1 MERRPIN
8 ARAYPSPEGGGWTR
22 AVRRAAGWGLN
33 LIATPSPPGL
43 ARLSP
48 PPKPGVARRASNE
61 REREC
66 QSAFAIHPPRPGR
79 DKARLLLALGFVI
92 GVTSTA
98 PAQDT
103 YPSRPVTLIVPYAA
117 GGSMDLVS
125 RIVSE
130 GLGTRLGQS
139 VVVDD
144 KPGGNGVIGIREMLK
159 APPDGYTLQLGSV
172 GANVTPALMQPNYP
186 FDPQKDYVPVAMV
199 AEWSAI
205 LVVKK
210 DLPVSTL
217 AEFIAYAK
225 ARPGQLNFGAT
236 GYGGLAHLVSEVF
249 MQKTGVN
256 MQHVQYKG
264 GSQSTTD
271 LLAGTIDAT
280 FMSSAVAAGQ
290 VNNPRL
296 KMLAV
301 ASKHRLGFAPN
312 LPTMAEGGVPGV
324 DQTSWQALFCA
335 PAVPEAIQEKAAQA
349 MFAVVS
355 DPAYQARLRATGF
368 EPLPLDRAA
377 TLTMYRDEV
386 ARWSAFIKAS
396 GLAGKAK

>member
-1 MERRPIN
+1 MK
-8 ARAYPSPEGGGWTR
+8 
-22 AVRRAAGWGLN
+22 RAAGWGALAIS
-33 LIATPSPPGL
+33 LVFGVPG
-43 ARLSP
+43 
-48 PPKPGVARRASNE
+48 AS
-61 REREC
+61 
-66 QSAFAIHPPRPGR
+66 Q
-79 DKARLLLALGFVI
+79 
-92 GVTSTA
+92 
-98 PAQDT
+98 AQDN
-103 YPSRPVTLIVPYAA
+103 YPSRPVTLIVPYSA

-130 GLGTRLGQS
+130 GLAAKLGQS
-139 VVVDD
+139 VIVDD

-172 GANVTPALMQPNYP
+172 GANVTPSLMQAAYP
-186 FDPQKDYVPVAMV
+186 FDPNKDYIPLAMI
-199 AEWSAI
+199 AEWDAI

-210 DLPVSTL
+210 DLPVNTL

-225 ARPGQLNFGAT
+225 ERPGKLNFGAT

-249 MQKTGVN
+249 MQKTGVS

-301 ASKHRLGFAPN
+301 ASKRRLGIAPN
-312 LPTMAEGGVPGV
+312 LPTMAEAGAPGV

-335 PAVPEAIQEKAAQA
+335 PGVPQAIRERLASAI
-349 MFAVVS
+349 FAVVS
-355 DPAYQARLRATGF
+355 DPVYQARFRAAGF
-368 EPLPLDRAA
+368 EPLPLDGAA
-377 TLTMYRDEV
+377 TEKMYREEI
-386 ARWSAFIKAS
+386 ASWTKLIKER
-396 GLAGKAK
+396 GLAEPKK

>member
-1 MERRPIN
+1 MITTVTTGIG
-8 ARAYPSPEGGGWTR
+8 RALRMPW
-22 AVRRAAGWGLN
+22 
-33 LIATPSPPGL
+33 L
-43 ARLSP
+43 ALSLVL
-48 PPKPGVARRASNE
+48 GVAGA
-61 REREC
+61 
-66 QSAFAIHPPRPGR
+66 AH
-79 DKARLLLALGFVI
+79 
-92 GVTSTA
+92 
-98 PAQDT
+98 AQDN

-130 GLGTRLGQS
+130 GLAAKLGQS

-172 GANVTPALMQPNYP
+172 GANVTPSLMQSAYP
-186 FDPQKDYVPVAMV
+186 FDPLKDYVPLAMV
-199 AEWSAI
+199 AEWDAI

-210 DLPVSTL
+210 DLPVNTL

-225 ARPGQLNFGAT
+225 ERPGKLNFGAT

-249 MQKTGVN
+249 MQKTGVT

-271 LLAGTIDAT
+271 LLAGTLDAT

-301 ASKHRLGFAPN
+301 ASKRRLGIAPN
-312 LPTMAEGGVPGV
+312 LPTMAEAGAPGV

-335 PAVPEAIQEKAAQA
+335 PGVPQAIRERLAHAT
-349 MFAVVS
+349 FAVVS
-355 DPAYQARLRATGF
+355 DPVYQARLRATGF
-368 EPLPLDRAA
+368 EPLPLDGPA
-377 TLTMYRDEV
+377 TEKMYREEI
-386 ARWSAFIKAS
+386 ASWTKLIKERA
-396 GLAGKAK
+396 LAEPRK

>member
-1 MERRPIN
+1 MEMPHCESSLP
-8 ARAYPSPEGGGWTR
+8 ARGG
-22 AVRRAAGWGLN
+22 
-33 LIATPSPPGL
+33 I
-43 ARLSP
+43 
-48 PPKPGVARRASNE
+48 
-61 REREC
+61 
-66 QSAFAIHPPRPGR
+66 
-79 DKARLLLALGFVI
+79 ARLLLALFLFI
-92 GVTSTA
+92 GAANTA
-98 PAQDT
+98 LAQDN

-130 GLGTRLGQS
+130 GLSAKLGQS

-159 APPDGYTLQLGSV
+159 AAPDGYTLQLGSV

-186 FDPQKDYVPVAMV
+186 FDPMKDYVPLAMV
-199 AEWSAI
+199 AEWYAI

-225 ARPGQLNFGAT
+225 QRPGQLNFGAT

-249 MQKTGVN
+249 MQKAGIT

-271 LLAGTIDAT
+271 LLAGTLDAT
-280 FMSSAVAAGQ
+280 FMSSPVAAGQ

-296 KMLAV
+296 KMLAI
-301 ASKHRLGFAPN
+301 AAKHRLGTAPN
-312 LPTMAEGGVPGV
+312 LPTMAEAGVAGV
-324 DQTSWQALFCA
+324 DQTSWQGLFCA
-335 PAVPEAIQEKAAQA
+335 PGVPAPIQQKVAQA

-355 DPAYQARLRATGF
+355 DPAYQQRLRATGF
-368 EPLPLDRAA
+368 EPLPLDHAGTVA
-377 TLTMYRDEV
+377 MYRDEV
-386 ARWSAFIKAS
+386 SRWTSFIKSS
-396 GLAGKAK
+396 GLAERKK

>member
-1 MERRPIN
+1 MLMITT
-8 ARAYPSPEGGGWTR
+8 ATTGIGRALRMPW
-22 AVRRAAGWGLN
+22 
-33 LIATPSPPGL
+33 L
-43 ARLSP
+43 ALSLVL
-48 PPKPGVARRASNE
+48 GVACA
-61 REREC
+61 
-66 QSAFAIHPPRPGR
+66 A
-79 DKARLLLALGFVI
+79 D
-92 GVTSTA
+92 
-98 PAQDT
+98 AQDN

-130 GLGTRLGQS
+130 GLAAKLGQS

-172 GANVTPALMQPNYP
+172 GANVTPSLMQAAYP
-186 FDPQKDYVPVAMV
+186 FDPLKDYVPLAMV
-199 AEWSAI
+199 AEWDAI

-210 DLPVSTL
+210 DLPVNTL

-225 ARPGQLNFGAT
+225 ERPGKLNFGAT

-249 MQKTGVN
+249 MQKTGVT

-271 LLAGTIDAT
+271 LLAGTLDAT

-301 ASKHRLGFAPN
+301 ASKRRLGIAPN
-312 LPTMAEGGVPGV
+312 LPTMAEAGAPGV

-335 PAVPEAIQEKAAQA
+335 PGVPQAIRERLAHAT
-349 MFAVVS
+349 FAVVS
-355 DPAYQARLRATGF
+355 DPVYQARLRATGF
-368 EPLPLDRAA
+368 EPLPLDGPA
-377 TLTMYRDEV
+377 TEKMYREEI
-386 ARWSAFIKAS
+386 ASWTKLIKER
-396 GLAGKAK
+396 GLAEPRK

>member
-1 MERRPIN
+1 MQ
-8 ARAYPSPEGGGWTR
+8 
-22 AVRRAAGWGLN
+22 RRA
-33 LIATPSPPGL
+33 
-43 ARLSP
+43 LSLP
-48 PPKPGVARRASNE
+48 WRGGITN
-61 REREC
+61 
-66 QSAFAIHPPRPGR
+66 
-79 DKARLLLALGFVI
+79 LLLALYVFI
-92 GVTSTA
+92 GAASIA
-98 PAQDT
+98 SAQDA

-130 GLGTRLGQS
+130 GLAARLGQT
-139 VVVDD
+139 VLVDD
-144 KPGGNGVIGIREMLK
+144 KPGGNGVIGIRETLK

-186 FDPQKDYVPVAMV
+186 FDPMKDYVPIAMA

-205 LVVKK
+205 LVVKQ

-217 AEFIAYAK
+217 AEFVAYAK
-225 ARPGQLNFGAT
+225 ARPGQINFGAT
-236 GYGGLAHLVSEVF
+236 GYGGLAHLVGEVF
-249 MQKTGVN
+249 MQKAGVT

-271 LLAGTIDAT
+271 LLTGAIDAT

-296 KMLAV
+296 KMLAI
-301 ASKHRLGFAPN
+301 ASKRRLGFAPD
-312 LPTMAEGGVPGV
+312 LPTMAEAGVAGV
-324 DQTSWQALFCA
+324 DQTSWQGLFCA
-335 PAVPEAIQEKAAQA
+335 PAVPQPIQERLARE

-368 EPLPLDRAA
+368 EPLALDRSA
-377 TLTMYRDEV
+377 TLAMYRDEV
-386 ARWSAFIKAS
+386 TRWAAFIKGS
-396 GLAGKAK
+396 GLREPK

>member
-1 MERRPIN
+1 M
-8 ARAYPSPEGGGWTR
+8 
-22 AVRRAAGWGLN
+22 
-33 LIATPSPPGL
+33 
-43 ARLSP
+43 
-48 PPKPGVARRASNE
+48 
-61 REREC
+61 
-66 QSAFAIHPPRPGR
+66 
-79 DKARLLLALGFVI
+79 RLLLALGFFI
-92 GVTSTA
+92 GVVSTA
-98 PAQDT
+98 SAQDS

-130 GLGTRLGQS
+130 GLGARLGQS

-144 KPGGNGVIGIREMLK
+144 KPGGNGVIGIRETLK

-186 FDPQKDYVPVAMV
+186 FDPSKDYTPVAMV

-210 DLPVSTL
+210 DLPVNTL
-217 AEFIAYAK
+217 AEFVAYAK

-236 GYGGLAHLVSEVF
+236 GYGGLAHLVGEVF
-249 MQKTGVN
+249 MQKTGVT
-256 MQHVQYKG
+256 MQHIQYKG

-290 VNNPRL
+290 VDNPRL

-301 ASKHRLGFAPN
+301 ASKRRLGFAPN
-312 LPTMAEGGVPGV
+312 LPTMAEGGVAGV

-335 PAVPEAIQEKAAQA
+335 PSVPEPIQDKVAHA
-349 MFAVVS
+349 MFAVVG

-377 TLTMYRDEV
+377 TLAMYRDEV

-396 GLAGKAK
+396 GLAEKGK

>member
-1 MERRPIN
+1 ML
-8 ARAYPSPEGGGWTR
+8 TD
-22 AVRRAAGWGLN
+22 
-33 LIATPSPPGL
+33 
-43 ARLSP
+43 P
-48 PPKPGVARRASNE
+48 PPSGE
-61 REREC
+61 
-66 QSAFAIHPPRPGR
+66 G
-79 DKARLLLALGFVI
+79 KARLLLALGFVI
-92 GVTSTA
+92 GVISTA
-98 PAQDT
+98 SAQDT
-103 YPSRPVTLIVPYAA
+103 YPSRPISLIVPYAA

-130 GLGTRLGQS
+130 GLGARLGQA

-186 FDPQKDYVPVAMV
+186 FDPLKDYTPVAMV

-210 DLPVSTL
+210 DLPVTTL
-217 AEFIAYAK
+217 AEFVAYAK
-225 ARPGQLNFGAT
+225 TRPGQLNFGAT

-249 MQKTGVN
+249 MQKTGVS

-324 DQTSWQALFCA
+324 DQTSWQAVFCA
-335 PAVPEAIQEKAAQA
+335 PAVPEPIQERVAQA
-349 MFAVVS
+349 MFAVVG
-355 DPAYQARLRATGF
+355 DPAYQTRLRATGF

-377 TLTMYRDEV
+377 TLAMYRDEV

-396 GLAGKAK
+396 GLAEKAK

>member
-1 MERRPIN
+1 
-8 ARAYPSPEGGGWTR
+8 
-22 AVRRAAGWGLN
+22 
-33 LIATPSPPGL
+33 
-43 ARLSP
+43 
-48 PPKPGVARRASNE
+48 
-61 REREC
+61 
-66 QSAFAIHPPRPGR
+66 
-79 DKARLLLALGFVI
+79 LLALGFVI
-92 GVTSTA
+92 GVSGTA
-98 PAQDT
+98 LAQDT

-130 GLGTRLGQS
+130 GLGARLGQS

-210 DLPVSTL
+210 DLPVNTL

-335 PAVPEAIQEKAAQA
+335 PAVPEPIQEKAAQA

-368 EPLPLDRAA
+368 EPPPLDYAGTVA
-377 TLTMYRDEV
+377 MYRDEV
-386 ARWSAFIKAS
+386 ERWTAFIKSS
-396 GLAGKAK
+396 GLAEQRK

>member
-1 MERRPIN
+1 L
-8 ARAYPSPEGGGWTR
+8 W
-22 AVRRAAGWGLN
+22 
-33 LIATPSPPGL
+33 
-43 ARLSP
+43 
-48 PPKPGVARRASNE
+48 
-61 REREC
+61 
-66 QSAFAIHPPRPGR
+66 
-79 DKARLLLALGFVI
+79 LALCFFTGFV
-92 GVTSTA
+92 TSA
-98 PAQDT
+98 SAQDS

-130 GLGTRLGQS
+130 GLGARLGQS

-186 FDPQKDYVPVAMV
+186 FDPLKDYAPVAMV

-210 DLPVSTL
+210 ELPVNTL
-217 AEFIAYAK
+217 AEFVAYAK
-225 ARPGQLNFGAT
+225 ARPGKLNFGAT
-236 GYGGLAHLVSEVF
+236 GYGGLAHLVGEVF
-249 MQKTGVN
+249 MQKTGVT

-290 VNNPRL
+290 VDNPGL
-296 KMLAV
+296 KMLAM
-301 ASKHRLGFAPN
+301 ASKRRLGFAPN
-312 LPTMAEGGVPGV
+312 LPTMAEGGVPDV

-335 PAVPEAIQEKAAQA
+335 PAVPEPIQDKVAQA
-349 MFAVVS
+349 MFAVVG

-396 GLAGKAK
+396 GLAEKAK